1 MKNVKMI
8 IWDWNGTLLDDT
20 MVCIDCMNNLLANR
34 NKPLI
39 NFEQYRSIFT
49 FPVKEYYEA
58 AGFDFSKE
66 PFDTPALQFIDLYR
80 RAVLTAGL
88 QPDAK
93 DILEYFRKQ
102 GLPQA
107 ILSAMQHEFLEE
119 TIGMHNIQ
127 HYFAYIQG
135 IGDHFG
141 NGKAEQASI
150 LMQVSG
156 YMPEEV
162 IFIGDTIHDH
172 EVALE
177 TGCEAILVANGHQ
190 SRERLEQTGRRIIKN
205 LSELKMIL

>member
-1 MKNVKMI
+1 MI

-20 MVCIDCMNNLLANR
+20 RVCIDCMNILLTNR

-80 RAVLTAGL
+80 RRIQNAGL
-88 QPDAK
+88 QTDARY
-93 DILEYFRKQ
+93 ILEYFRKQ
-102 GLPQA
+102 GFPQA
-107 ILSAMQHEFLEE
+107 ILSAMQHDFLEE
-119 TIGMHNIQ
+119 TIGMHDIQ
-127 HYFAYIQG
+127 DYFTYIQG

-141 NGKAEQASI
+141 NGKADQASI
-150 LMQVSG
+150 LMQASG
-156 YMPEEV
+156 YLPEEV

-177 TGCEAILVANGHQ
+177 TGCEAILVSNGHQ
-190 SRERLEQTGRRIIKN
+190 SNERLKQTGRRVIKN